1 MKKSEL
7 RQIIR
12 EEISKVMNE
21 SIDARTENYLVYK
34 TYASG
39 NNEYVNATVT
49 KTRKSTIAKDIGY
62 SNILYFGKDESSAK
76 NALQTALNK
85 GYKRAGKEP
94 YRVFPLLKSNEN
106 TLN

>member
-7 RQIIR
+7 QQLIR
-12 EEISKVMNE
+12 EEISKVLNE
-21 SIDARTENYLVYK
+21 SIDARTENYLVY
-34 TYASG
+34 TSG

-49 KTRKSTIAKDIGY
+49 KTRKSTIAKDTGY